1 MQKIAE
7 KDEPETKNADTEETP
22 VATEAEASE
31 STEESSEGSAEG
43 AATGKK
49 AKKQKKVVRRRKSKK
64 EKESPLIGAIKL
76 VVESGKV
83 GYGSRSSMRGRARAK
98 LYVLARNTPA
108 AIRSRLLKLAGS
120 EVAVIEFEGS
130 TIALGNVCGC
140 PFPVSVLTVYSTGSS
155 NILELAKN

>member
-7 KDEPETKNADTEETP
+7 KDEPEKKNADTEETP
-22 VATEAEASE
+22 VEAEAEE
-31 STEESSEGSAEG
+31 STEEQAEGSAEG

-76 VVESGKV
+76 AVESGKV
-83 GYGSRSSMRGRARAK
+83 GYGSRSSMKGSAKAK

-108 AIRSRLLKLAGS
+108 EIRSRLLKLAGS
-120 EVAVIEFEGS
+120 GVAVMEFEGS
-130 TIALGNVCGC
+130 TIELGNVCGC
-140 PFPVSVLTVYSTGSS
+140 PFPVSVLTIYNAGSS
-155 NILELAKN
+155 NILDLAKK